1 MKKDTTEIQRIMRL
15 LQARLLQATICQYNR
30 QLGRMDKIL
39 EGYNLPK
46 TELRRNRKY
55 KPIISTKIETVILKL
70 PTKVKNQMVLQVN
83 SVEHLRVNTCL
94 SETFRKHFRGRPLSL
109 RPLYPHTKI
118 KENMQ
123 RKLQRSISLMNMDTK
138 VFDKMPPI

>member
-55 KPIISTKIETVILKL
+55 KQTNYK
-70 PTKVKNQMVLQVN
+70 
-83 SVEHLRVNTCL
+83 
-94 SETFRKHFRGRPLSL
+94 
-109 RPLYPHTKI
+109 Y
-118 KENMQ
+118 
-123 RKLQRSISLMNMDTK
+123 
-138 VFDKMPPI
+138 